1 MGTEALKLE
10 LLDWLL
16 HVENNDMLHYL
27 KVIKDQTN
35 PQSDWWDELTLD
47 QKAGIERGIK
57 DIDSG
62 RIVSDDE
69 VKKKYGL

>member
-47 QKAGIERGIK
+47 QKAGIERGIR